1 MDLIKILAIV
11 GSCSVLVVVVE
22 LIRRGR
28 LKEKYSLLWLFAGG
42 ILLLLSSTRDLLNYI
57 SHLLGVFY
65 PPSLLFLIAF
75 LFLLLITLH
84 FSVVISGLA
93 EKNKQL
99 AQELALLRQE
109 MVGGTGRSVVKN
121 ERQVDS
127 PKGEG
132 VTIQAERLKGGEADG
147 G

>member
-1 MDLIKILAIV
+1 MDLIKILAIL
-11 GSCSVLVVVVE
+11 GSGSVLVAVIE

-42 ILLLLSSTRDLLNYI
+42 ILFVLSLSRNLLDYI
-57 SHLLGVFY
+57 SHLLGIYY
-65 PPSLLFLIAF
+65 PPSFLFLLAF

-84 FSVVISGLA
+84 FSVVVSGLS

-109 MVGGTGRSVVKN
+109 
-121 ERQVDS
+121 
-127 PKGEG
+127 
-132 VTIQAERLKGGEADG
+132 IQEMKRRIMKTLA
-147 G
+147 